1 MASKS
6 TTKAAAKQQ
15 QVAALPKEKNL
26 NAKLGRLN
34 SLNRNINAY
43 INSKSPHFA
52 DVQAFVMASAEAEF
66 AEGAL
71 AAEQE
76 ELQALQDELIALE
89 GIAQPTQAQL
99 DRIAALPGLI
109 TTQQDVVTDA
119 VDDAADAQ
127 EALALAGTLEE
138 ALAEMS
144 NKPIDPDV
152 VTWAE
157 GVLGVGENVGKID
170 EMREMLEAAVAEE
183 AAAETPETVDPVVP
197 VEPVPALKE
206 KNLNAKLGRLNSLNR
221 NINAYINSKSPHFAD
236 VQAFVMASAEAEF
249 AEGAL
254 AAEQEELQAL
264 QDELIALE
272 GIAQPT
278 QAQLDRIAALP
289 GLISTQQDVVTDAVD
304 DAADA
309 QEALAL
315 AGTLEEALAEMSNKP
330 IDADVVTWA
339 EGVLGVGE
347 NVGKIDEMREM
358 LEAAVADEAAAET
371 PGTVDPVVPVEPV
384 PALKEKNLNAKLG
397 RLNSLNRNI
406 NAYINSKSPH
416 FADVQAFVMASAEA
430 EFAEGALAAEQ
441 EELQAL
447 QDELIALEGIAQPTQ
462 AQLDR
467 IAALPGLISTQ
478 QDVVTDAVDDAA
490 DAQEAL
496 ALAGT
501 LEDAL
506 AEMSN
511 KPIDADVVTWAEG
524 VLGVGEN
531 VGKIDEMREMLEAAV
546 ADEAAA
552 ETPGTVDPVV
562 PVEPVPALKEK
573 NLNAKLGR
581 LNSLNRNINAYINS
595 KSPHFA
601 DVQAFVMASAEAE
614 FAEGASLPSRKS
626 CRRSKTNSSR

>member
-1 MASKS
+1 
-6 TTKAAAKQQ
+6 
-15 QVAALPKEKNL
+15 
-26 NAKLGRLN
+26 
-34 SLNRNINAY
+34 
-43 INSKSPHFA
+43 
-52 DVQAFVMASAEAEF
+52 MASAEAEF

-119 VDDAADAQ
+119 VDDAANAQ
-127 EALALAGTLEE
+127 EALALAGTLED
-138 ALAEMS
+138 ALDEMS
-144 NKPIDPDV
+144 NKPIDADV

-221 NINAYINSKSPHFAD
+221 NINAYINSKSPNFAD

-304 DAADA
+304 DAANA

-315 AGTLEEALAEMSNKP
+315 AGTLEDALDEMSNKP

-358 LEAAVADEAAAET
+358 LEAAVAEEAAAET
-371 PGTVDPVVPVEPV
+371 PETVDPVVPVEPV
-384 PALKEKNLNAKLG
+384 P
-397 RLNSLNRNI
+397 
-406 NAYINSKSPH
+406 
-416 FADVQAFVMASAEA
+416 
-430 EFAEGALAAEQ
+430 
-441 EELQAL
+441 
-447 QDELIALEGIAQPTQ
+447 
-462 AQLDR
+462 
-467 IAALPGLISTQ
+467 
-478 QDVVTDAVDDAA
+478 
-490 DAQEAL
+490 
-496 ALAGT
+496 
-501 LEDAL
+501 
-506 AEMSN
+506 
-511 KPIDADVVTWAEG
+511 
-524 VLGVGEN
+524 
-531 VGKIDEMREMLEAAV
+531 
-546 ADEAAA
+546 
-552 ETPGTVDPVV
+552 
-562 PVEPVPALKEK
+562 
-573 NLNAKLGR
+573 
-581 LNSLNRNINAYINS
+581 
-595 KSPHFA
+595 
-601 DVQAFVMASAEAE
+601 
-614 FAEGASLPSRKS
+614 
-626 CRRSKTNSSR
+626 